1 MKRTPLIVLFI
12 TVAIDLLGF
21 GIIFPLLP
29 LYVKQFNGTP
39 TIAGWLAASFSV
51 MQFLFCPIW
60 GRASDRWGRRPFILM
75 GLLGSGLAFLMFGLA
90 RNLEMLFVAR
100 ILAGVLTAASL
111 PASYAYIADSTT
123 PETRSRGMAM
133 IGVAFGVGFSLG
145 PWIGGVLGAHD
156 LRLPAFVVAGLA
168 LANFTWSY
176 FVLPETHTKPDGHPI
191 SSGLVDLKAMPR
203 ALARPI
209 LGELLVLFTVSNFAF
224 ALMESTFTWLIL
236 LRFIE
241 PQHLARALME
251 TRAAGTVAPIFGV
264 VGVTVV
270 LAQGA
275 VMGGLAKRTS
285 DRSLVWA
292 GTLLLAAAL
301 FGIAGTGSLRV
312 LTALAACLAL
322 GNGLLTPALSSL
334 LSRAAGRQERGQ
346 VMGVQQGLGSLA
358 RIAAQLSGPAMLDHF
373 GTGTPFYFACA
384 AMVVAFLL
392 SLRLGVRMPGETA
405 AASLSAPS

>member
-60 GRASDRWGRRPFILM
+60 GRASDRWGRRPLILM
-75 GLLGSGLAFLMFGLA
+75 GLAGSGLAFLMFGLA
-90 RNLEMLFVAR
+90 RNIEMLFVAR
-100 ILAGVLTAASL
+100 ILAGILTAASL

-145 PWIGGVLGAHD
+145 PWIGGALGTHD
-156 LRLPAFVVAGLA
+156 LRLPAFTVAGLA
-168 LANFTWSY
+168 LANFVWSY
-176 FVLPETHTKPDGHPI
+176 FVLPETHTRPDGHPI
-191 SSGLVDLKAMPR
+191 SSSLVDLKAMPR
-203 ALARPI
+203 ALGRPI
-209 LGELLVLFTVSNFAF
+209 LGELLILFSVSNYAF

-236 LRFIE
+236 ERFIE
-241 PQHLARALME
+241 PQHLARAVLE

-264 VGVTVV
+264 VGITVV

-275 VMGGLAKRTS
+275 VMGGLAKRAS
-285 DRSLVWA
+285 DRALVWT
-292 GTLLLAAAL
+292 GTVLLAATL

-312 LTALAACLAL
+312 LTVLAAFLAL
-322 GNGLLTPALSSL
+322 GNGLLTPALNSL
-334 LSRAAGRQERGQ
+334 LSRAAGREERGQ

-358 RIAAQLSGPAMLDHF
+358 RIAAQLTGPFALQHF
-373 GTGTPFYFACA
+373 GTGTPYYMACA
-384 AMVVAFLL
+384 MMVIAFVL
-392 SLRLGVRMPGETA
+392 SLRVGEPVANEPAPA
-405 AASLSAPS
+405 AAPSQT